1 MLSKRKFQSR
11 RKATRR
17 VRRKVTT
24 RRRLPKPARIHLF
37 KRQAPSFTI
46 GNNVSTQGTV
56 NISDSAQLGVTGTTF
71 EPSVVGGGG
80 LYNFGAVGY
89 FKLTNVLQ
97 YTDLTALYDR
107 YKINAIKWKIIPASN
122 MASVNG
128 QGLIPSMVYHV
139 DYDDDATPS
148 SDADVRVKAG
158 AKEVRLD
165 RPRTIFFKPKLANM
179 IAGASI
185 APTSSTALSVP
196 MNSQYIN
203 CTYPAVPHYG
213 LKMFFRNVNLMPGS
227 SAINTQ
233 FRVETTYFL
242 SLKDPQ

>member
-1 MLSKRKFQSR
+1 MRRRMSKSKALQRKRIGR
-11 RKATRR
+11 RKLRR
-17 VRRKVTT
+17 S
-24 RRRLPKPARIHLF
+24 RLPKTAKVHLF

-46 GNNVSTQGTV
+46 SNNVSTQGTV

-89 FKLTNVLQ
+89 FKLSNVLENS
-97 YTDLTALYDR
+97 DLTNLYDR
-107 YKINAIKWKIIPASN
+107 YKINGIKWKIIPASN
-122 MASVNG
+122 FASVNG

-139 DYDDDATPS
+139 DYDDDATPTT
-148 SDADVRVKAG
+148 DASVRVKAG

-165 RPRTIFFKPKLANM
+165 KPHTIFFKPKVASM

-185 APTSSTALSVP
+185 VPGASTGYSVP
-196 MNSQYIN
+196 RVAPYIN
-203 CTYPAVPHYG
+203 CSYPGVPHYG

-227 SAINTQ
+227 GSINTQ
-233 FRVETTYFL
+233 FRIETTYYL